1 MLTYRVS
8 KVHINEKHNL
18 FLWCDLITS
27 LGKNLYNAS
36 LFRQRQL
43 LTSSRKNDD
52 ELTDNEKE
60 VIHEFV
66 TALNLENRN
75 SIRYRPGWMKIE
87 KVMNFAKSRCMVLNL
102 NF

>member
-43 LTSSRKNDD
+43 LTSLRKNDD

-66 TALNLENRN
+66 NVNIKFT
-75 SIRYRPGWMKIE
+75 
-87 KVMNFAKSRCMVLNL
+87 KSVSLIFTSSGCYDHHPQSWISYPLFDMTFL
-102 NF
+102 